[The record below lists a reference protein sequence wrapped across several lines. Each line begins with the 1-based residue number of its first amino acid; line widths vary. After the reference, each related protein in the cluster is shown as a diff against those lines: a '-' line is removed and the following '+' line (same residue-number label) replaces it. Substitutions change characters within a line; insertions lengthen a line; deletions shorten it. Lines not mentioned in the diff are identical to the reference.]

1 MPAFTCIRCGNEWT
15 KEGPEPV
22 RCPRCRTF
30 YWRSPYPVVPCL
42 SCGFSWTP
50 RGAPKRCPRCGSH
63 DMGEVRI
70 RARCRHCL
78 SLATFPMGSTPEICP
93 SCLRDDWIDGE
104 GSRSGA
110 APKGTKAERIRE
122 LSASGMSSVD
132 IARELDIPFATVMS
146 AMGKG
151 HRRW

>member
-1 MPAFTCIRCGNEWT
+1 
-15 KEGPEPV
+15 
-22 RCPRCRTF
+22 
-30 YWRSPYPVVPCL
+30 
-42 SCGFSWTP
+42 
-50 RGAPKRCPRCGSH
+50 
-63 DMGEVRI
+63 MGEVRI

-104 GSRSGA
+104 GSRPGA

-122 LSASGMSSVD
+122 LSASGMSAVD
-132 IARELDIPFATVMS
+132 IARELDVPFATVMS

-151 HRRW
+151 RCRW